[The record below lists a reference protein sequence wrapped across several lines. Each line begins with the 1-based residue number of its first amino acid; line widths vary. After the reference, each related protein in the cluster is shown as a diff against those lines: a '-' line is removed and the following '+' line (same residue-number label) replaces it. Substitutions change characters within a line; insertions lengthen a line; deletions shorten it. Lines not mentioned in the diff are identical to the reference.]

1 MTQAP
6 PAPPIE
12 RCPRCGADANPG
24 QEYCLDCGL
33 RLIPVQPGVVP
44 HLAAA
49 WRRRLPWY
57 PGDWIWPAAV
67 GLVLAV
73 AGAALAILYSHHRG
87 STSTIVATTS
97 VQGSSTAAPPARDTG
112 GAPPVLT
119 PTVKVDTSQANLQP
133 PVNVTTSAVP
143 PPAQPKPKPKPT
155 PKPKPKPSSGLA
167 QWPAGR
173 NGFTVV
179 IESLPAGG
187 GGGAEALRKA
197 RQAAAAGLPQVGVL
211 DSGRFSSLH
220 PGYAVV
226 FSGIYASSSQAQAA
240 AQAAAAKG
248 FLSAYAR
255 QITT

>member
-6 PAPPIE
+6 PAPPVE

-33 RLIPVQPGVVP
+33 PLIPVESGVVP

-49 WRRRLPWY
+49 WRRRLRWY
-57 PGDWIWPAAV
+57 PGDWIWPAAL

-73 AGAALAILYSHHRG
+73 AGAAFAILYSHRG
-87 STSTIVATTS
+87 SSSTIVATTS
-97 VQGSSTAAPPARDTG
+97 VQGTTTTAPPATDTG
-112 GAPPVLT
+112 GIPPVVT

-133 PVNVTTSAVP
+133 PANVTTRAVP
-143 PPAQPKPKPKPT
+143 PPAQPKPKPKP
-155 PKPKPKPSSGLA
+155 SGGLA

-173 NGFTVV
+173 NGYTVV

-187 GGGAEALRKA
+187 GGALAALQKA
-197 RQAAAAGLPQVGVL
+197 RQAAAAGLPLVGVL

-226 FSGIYASSSQAQAA
+226 FSGIYASNSQAQAA
-240 AQAAAAKG
+240 AHTAAAKG
-248 FLSAYAR
+248 FHSAYAR

>member
-1 MTQAP
+1 VTQA

-33 RLIPVQPGVVP
+33 RLIPVEPGVVP

-49 WRRRLPWY
+49 WRRRFPWF
-57 PGDWIWPAAV
+57 PGDWIWPAAF

-73 AGAALAILYSHHRG
+73 AGAAFAILYSHHRG

-97 VQGSSTAAPPARDTG
+97 VQGTSTAAPPARDTG
-112 GAPPVLT
+112 GTPPVLT

-133 PVNVTTSAVP
+133 PANVTTRAAP
-143 PPAQPKPKPKPT
+143 TPAQPKPKPQPKAKPG
-155 PKPKPKPSSGLA
+155 SGLA

-173 NGFTVV
+173 NGYTVV
-179 IESLPAGG
+179 IESLPTGG
-187 GGGAEALRKA
+187 TAALRKA

-211 DSGRFSSLH
+211 DSGRFSSIH